1 MSSKTLQQ
9 HQHQPDRGWGIIEQG
24 SIAIGTIIV
33 ICLVGAWLLS
43 LWGKK
48 SVGVEVSNLQTIV
61 TNAQQL
67 KQTQGGYNFTS
78 STTMTG
84 TLIQQGGAPKA
95 GWTIQG
101 TASSG
106 TATMWNSY
114 GGQVVMAPVASDGFN
129 NGFSVTTQKVPQA
142 DCISI
147 ATQLGS
153 SGAFSA
159 ISINSTDYS
168 DGVVSAEDAGK
179 ACSADTGMTG
189 NNTLVFTHNG

>member
-1 MSSKTLQQ
+1 MSSKTLAERN
-9 HQHQPDRGWGIIEQG
+9 HQSDRGWGILEHG
-24 SIAIGTIIV
+24 SIAIGTVIV
-33 ICLVGAWLLS
+33 ICVVGALLWG

-48 SVGVEVSNLQTIV
+48 SVGLEVSNLQAIV

-78 STTMTG
+78 GTTMTG

-101 TASSG
+101 TASAGS
-106 TATMWNSY
+106 ATLWNSY
-114 GGQVVMAPVASDGFN
+114 GGQVVMAPVATDGFN
-129 NGFSVTTQKVPQA
+129 NGFSVTTQKIPQA

-153 SGAFSA
+153 GGAFSA
-159 ISINSTDYS
+159 ITINSTDYS
-168 DGVVSAEDAGK
+168 DGVVSAEAAGK
-179 ACSADTGMTG
+179 SCSADSGMTG
-189 NNTLVFTHNG
+189 NNKLVFTHNG

>member
-1 MSSKTLQQ
+1 MSAQTLP
-9 HQHQPDRGWGIIEQG
+9 HRPRQPDRGWGILEQG
-24 SIAIGTIIV
+24 SIAIWTIIAL
-33 ICLVGAWLLS
+33 CFVGALLYA
-43 LWGKK
+43 LLGKK
-48 SVGVEVSNLQTIV
+48 SVAVETSNIQTIV

-78 STTMTG
+78 GTSMTG

-114 GGQVVMAPVASDGFN
+114 GGQVVMAPVATNGFN

-147 ATQLGS
+147 VTQLGS
-153 SGAFSA
+153 GGAFSA

-168 DGVVSAEDAGK
+168 DGIVSAEDAGK

>member
-1 MSSKTLQQ
+1 MSSKAFPQ
-9 HQHQPDRGWGIIEQG
+9 HHRQPDRGWGIMEHG
-24 SIAIGTIIV
+24 AIALLTIVV
-33 ICLVGAWLLS
+33 ICIVGAWIWS

-48 SVGVEVSNLQTIV
+48 SVGVEVSNLQFIV
-61 TNAQQL
+61 TNSQQI

-114 GGQVVMAPVASDGFN
+114 GGQVAIAPVATNGFN

-142 DCISI
+142 DCTSI

-153 SGAFSA
+153 GGAFSA
-159 ISINSTDYS
+159 ISINSTDFS
-168 DGVVSAEDAGK
+168 DGIVSAEAAGK
-179 ACSADTGMTG
+179 SCTADSGMTG

>member
-1 MSSKTLQQ
+1 MSSQTSHY
-9 HQHQPDRGWGIIEQG
+9 HQRQPDRGWGILEHG
-24 SIAIGTIIV
+24 SIALFTVIV
-33 ICLVGAWLLS
+33 ICIVGALVWGLS
-43 LWGKK
+43 GKK
-48 SVGVEVSNLQTIV
+48 SVAVETSNIQTVV

-78 STTMTG
+78 GTTMTG

-106 TATMWNSY
+106 TGTMWNSY
-114 GGQVVMAPVASDGFN
+114 GGQVVMAPVASNGFN

-153 SGAFSA
+153 GGAFSA

-168 DGVVSAEDAGK
+168 DGLVSAEDAGK
-179 ACSADTGMTG
+179 ACTADTGMTG